1 MEDKNTYQGEMET
14 KLQHLGTELDTLKA
28 KADQATAEAKLEIDK
43 HIQELTAKQEEL
55 KQRLADLK
63 TSTDEAWETLK
74 TGVQNAW
81 DELTE
86 AFEEAVSKF
95 K

>member
-14 KLQHLGTELDTLKA
+14 KLQQLGAQLDTLKA
-28 KADQATAEAKLEIDK
+28 KSDQATADAKAEIDK

-55 KQRLADLK
+55 KQRLAELK
-63 TSTDEAWETLK
+63 NSSDDAWESLK
-74 TGVQNAW
+74 TGVQTAW
-81 DELTE
+81 DDLSK
-86 AFEEAVSKF
+86 AFDEAVSKF